1 MKAQFEK
8 KDLEIKVKRVH
19 GFRGFVP
26 MFHGHGEII
35 LVEKGEVSIN
45 IEGEVHQLKAGE
57 LCIVFPYI
65 IHSYE
70 DAPDADVIILLF
82 SVSAAKPYEQNL
94 LTTKPES
101 PYMVYTPE
109 MYMMINRMIQFRKP
123 QTSFE
128 EMILESYLHA
138 LLGEIIYA
146 TGSVEVEEGDL
157 SIVQRILSYCTEH
170 YKEDITGKDVA
181 KACFVS
187 ESYVTK
193 IFSGKLC
200 IPFRTYINQ
209 LRVSEAKSL
218 LEHTDFKINEIMYS
232 SGFKNQ
238 SSFNRIFTEETGMT
252 PKEYRHNF
260 CRQQS

>member
-1 MKAQFEK
+1 MRARFEK
-8 KDLEIKVKRVH
+8 KDLEVKVKRVH

-35 LVEKGEVSIN
+35 LVEKGEVTVN
-45 IEGEVHQLKAGE
+45 IDREMHRLKAGE
-57 LCIVFPYI
+57 LCVVFPYV

-70 DAPDADVIILLF
+70 DAPDAEVIILLF

-94 LTTKPES
+94 LTTKPGN
-101 PYMVYTPE
+101 PYIVYTTE
-109 MYMMINRMIQFRKP
+109 MYMLVNRMIQFRNP
-123 QTSFE
+123 QFLFE
-128 EMILESYLHA
+128 ETILESYLHA
-138 LLGEIIYA
+138 LLGEIILVV
-146 TGSVEVEEGDL
+146 GSVEVEEGDL
-157 SIVQRILSYCTEH
+157 SVVQRILSYCTEH

-209 LRVSEAKSL
+209 LRVAEAKSL
-218 LEHTDFKINEIMYS
+218 LEHTDLKINEIMYS
-232 SGFKNQ
+232 SGFNNQ
-238 SSFNRIFTEETGMT
+238 SSFNRIFLEETGLT
-252 PKEYRHNF
+252 PRDYRQNF
-260 CRQQS
+260 HK